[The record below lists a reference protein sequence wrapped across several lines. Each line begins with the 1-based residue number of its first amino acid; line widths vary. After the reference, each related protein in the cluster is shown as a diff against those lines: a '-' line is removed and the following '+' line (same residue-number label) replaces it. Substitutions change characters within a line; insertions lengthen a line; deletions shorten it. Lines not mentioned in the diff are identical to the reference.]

1 MLGTQEECKKH
12 TVEIKL
18 ADKTGKQVNTFRDH
32 PLPIEMSEE
41 ELKTAGGCQIS
52 NSFKRK
58 ICSPRVSN
66 SKKTCIL
73 YRSDLYVSYRLKCV
87 ADEHSV
93 FLLK

>member
-1 MLGTQEECKKH
+1 MLGTPEECKKH

-41 ELKTAGGCQIS
+41 ESKFGGMQIS

-58 ICSPRVSN
+58 ICRGNPE
-66 SKKTCIL
+66 
-73 YRSDLYVSYRLKCV
+73 RLTF
-87 ADEHSV
+87 SV
-93 FLLK
+93 ELTFAAVTE